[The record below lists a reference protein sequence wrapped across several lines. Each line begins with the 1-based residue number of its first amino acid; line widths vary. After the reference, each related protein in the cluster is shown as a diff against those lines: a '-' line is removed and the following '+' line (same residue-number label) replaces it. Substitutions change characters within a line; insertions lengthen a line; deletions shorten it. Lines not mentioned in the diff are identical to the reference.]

1 MSGEHEDP
9 YQTRLRDHLE
19 AMRRRSQKARS
30 WHDQAGFYTGLLN
43 REGYVMIR
51 TQLRREDITFLSMA
65 REDVL
70 TLADMAL
77 RLLDLHRPRDAGGT
91 SSDPANPIRRC
102 RSCQWRWPCP
112 TFRAF
117 ADALGDGTAPG
128 RVP

>member
-9 YQTRLRDHLE
+9 HQVRLRDHLE
-19 AMRRRSQKARS
+19 AMRQRSRNARS
-30 WHDQAGFYTGLLN
+30 WRGQAGFYTGLLN
-43 REGYVMIR
+43 REGYVTIR
-51 TQLRREDITFLSMA
+51 TQLRREDITFLSTA

-91 SSDPANPIRRC
+91 TSDPANPIRRC
-102 RSCQWRWPCP
+102 RSCMWRWPCP

-117 ADALGDGTAPG
+117 ADALGDEPPAG
-128 RVP
+128 RTP